1 MTSYLDLILEWTREH
16 RLPRLQKS
24 STAGDLARRAVEA
37 PAVRPFRRPLASPG
51 ISLIAEFKRRSPSAG
66 ELNPQADPEAQA
78 KAYESGGA
86 SAMSVLTEP
95 EFFGGG
101 FEDLLTARQSCSL
114 PVLRKDFLLVPVQV
128 VEARAYSADA
138 VLLIAA
144 AIKDRILLK
153 EMCAAAEEMGMDA
166 LIEVHEEKELDL
178 AFEVEPLLIGVN
190 QRDLTTFKID
200 HDLAIRV
207 RKEIP
212 DNVTVVAESGVSSPE
227 QIQQMRKSGI
237 DAVLVGE
244 TLMKTEDPAQAIKEL
259 LAEGE

>member
-16 RLPRLQKS
+16 RLPSLQKS
-24 STAGDLARRAVEA
+24 SVAGDLARKAVEA
-37 PAVRPFRRPLASPG
+37 PPPRPFRRPLTSHG

-66 ELNPQADPEAQA
+66 ELKLNADPEAQA
-78 KAYESGGA
+78 KAYEGGGA
-86 SAMSVLTEP
+86 RAMSVLTEP
-95 EFFGGG
+95 EFFGGS
-101 FEDLLTARQSCSL
+101 FDDLVSARRSCSL
-114 PVLRKDFLLVPVQV
+114 PVLRKDFLLDPVQV

-144 AIKDRILLK
+144 AIKDRVLLK
-153 EMCAAAEEMGMDA
+153 EMCAAAGEMGMDA

-178 AFEVEPLLIGVN
+178 VFQVEPLLVGVN

-200 HDLAIRV
+200 HGLAIRV

-212 DNVTVVAESGVSSPE
+212 DHVTVVAESGVSTSE

-244 TLMKTEDPAQAIKEL
+244 ILMQAEDPAQAIKGL

>member
-24 STAGDLARRAVEA
+24 SIAGDLARKSVEA
-37 PAVRPFRRPLASPG
+37 PAARSFRRPLTSQG

-66 ELNPQADPEAQA
+66 ELKPNADPEAQA
-78 KAYESGGA
+78 KTYESGGA
-86 SAMSVLTEP
+86 RAMSVLTEP

-101 FEDLLTARQSCSL
+101 LKDLLIARESCSL
-114 PVLRKDFLLVPVQV
+114 PVLRKDFLLDPVQV

-144 AIKDRILLK
+144 AIKDRVLLK
-153 EMCAAAEEMGMDA
+153 EMCAAADEMGMDA

-178 AFEVEPLLIGVN
+178 VFQVEPLLIGVN

-212 DNVTVVAESGVSSPE
+212 DDVTVVAESGVSTSE

-244 TLMKTEDPAQAIKEL
+244 TLMQADDPAQAIREL